1 MSYPTFCTKLGP
13 MRAASNQRDR
23 VISALSKR
31 GMARL
36 SELMRLGV
44 TQATVARLEREG
56 VVIRLGRGLYQLPDA
71 PLDVHHSLAEAAK
84 LAPRGIICLVSA
96 LAFHGLTDR
105 IPSKIWM
112 AIGQKD
118 RKPAIKHPSI
128 EFVRF
133 KPKTLNTGIEQRAIE
148 SVQAKIY
155 GPAKTVVDLFRYR
168 RKVGLNVAIEGLK
181 EAIRQRKAT
190 PSEIARF
197 ANEAGAWR
205 MMRPYVEA
213 LTVNG

>member
-1 MSYPTFCTKLGP
+1 
-13 MRAASNQRDR
+13 
-23 VISALSKR
+23 
-31 GMARL
+31 MARL
-36 SELMRLGV
+36 SELMRMGI
-44 TQATVARLEREG
+44 TQATVTRLEREG
-56 VVIRLGRGLYQLPDA
+56 SVIRLGRGLYQLPDA
-71 PLDVHHSLAEAAK
+71 PLDIHHSLAEAAK
-84 LAPRGIICLVSA
+84 LAPRGVICLVSA
-96 LAFHGLTDR
+96 LSFHGLTDH

-118 RKPAIKHPSI
+118 RKPAVKRPSM

-133 KPKTLNTGIEQRAIE
+133 SSQNLNSGIEQHTIE
-148 SVQAKIY
+148 SVPARIY

-190 PSEIARF
+190 PSEISKF
-197 ANEAGAWR
+197 ADEAGAWR
-205 MMRPYVEA
+205 AMRPYLQA